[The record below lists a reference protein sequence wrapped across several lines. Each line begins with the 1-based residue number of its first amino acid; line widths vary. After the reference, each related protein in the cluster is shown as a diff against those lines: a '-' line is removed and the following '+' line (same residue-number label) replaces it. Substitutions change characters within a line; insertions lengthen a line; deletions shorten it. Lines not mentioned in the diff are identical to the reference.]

1 MVEAII
7 VLATMA
13 VLAAIAVPRMSA
25 AGQRARIVQADANEH
40 ALQKAVDFYTAEHG
54 DRSPAVN
61 PDGSITN
68 SGALFLRRL
77 LLPTDDLGTLDPAG
91 IFGPY
96 LSMAPMNPITGT
108 STIRID
114 GPDFGTGTAGW
125 RFDSESNTI
134 RPDDTTAAARLAK
147 RLSTGGSLG
156 AEGDAEAAKALEVG
170 DAVK

>member
-13 VLAAIAVPRMSA
+13 VLAAIAVPRMSL
-25 AGQRARIVQADANEH
+25 AGERARAVQADANEA

-61 PDGSITN
+61 PDGSITK

-96 LSMAPMNPITGT
+96 LSMAPLNPITGT
-108 STIRID
+108 STVRID
-114 GPDFGTGTAGW
+114 GPDFGKGAAGW

-134 RPDDTTAAARLAK
+134 RPDDTSAAARLAK
-147 RLSTGGSLG
+147 RLSAGGSLS
-156 AEGDAEAAKALEVG
+156 ADDEEAAKALEVG
-170 DAVK
+170 EPVK